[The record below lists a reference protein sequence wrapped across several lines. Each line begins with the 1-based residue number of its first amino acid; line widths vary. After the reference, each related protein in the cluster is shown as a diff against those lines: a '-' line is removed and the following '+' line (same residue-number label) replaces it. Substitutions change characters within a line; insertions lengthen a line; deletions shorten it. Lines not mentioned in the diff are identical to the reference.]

1 MNFRGAMTIHLSNF
15 SSAIKKLLL
24 FVLFPSLIFI
34 LAVVYALNRD
44 ILLTAVWLIVGFS
57 YSGVTLLISKR
68 KARSGKVK
76 GYA

>member
-1 MNFRGAMTIHLSNF
+1 M
-15 SSAIKKLLL
+15 KKLLL

-34 LAVVYALNRD
+34 LAVIYALNGEV
-44 ILLTAVWLIVGFS
+44 LLTVVWLIVGFS
-57 YSGVTLLISKR
+57 YLGVTLLISKR